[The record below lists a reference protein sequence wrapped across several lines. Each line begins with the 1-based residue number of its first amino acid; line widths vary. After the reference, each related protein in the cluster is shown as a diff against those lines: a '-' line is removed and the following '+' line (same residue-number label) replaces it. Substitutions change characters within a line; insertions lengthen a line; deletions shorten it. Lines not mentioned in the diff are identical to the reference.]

1 MVAKFVQIIFQVEIS
16 VAHIAKLVQIV
27 LVVFIALIVQVVI
40 DVINALAVKLVI
52 HNVIQTIKHN
62 LYILSTVSSSA
73 ASMNTSKPIAPTMYI
88 IA

>member
-52 HNVIQTIKHN
+52 HNVIQIIKHN
-62 LYILSTVSSSA
+62 LYTVLHFQLGS
-73 ASMNTSKPIAPTMYI
+73 YHYQE
-88 IA
+88 